1 MKVIAYVRV
10 STEEQEQSG
19 LGLEAQREKIETYCK
34 LKDLELVKIVEDSIS
49 AKSLNRPGIEK
60 VLQMVRKREID
71 GVVVYKFDRMFR
83 STIDALNIANEF
95 NTLDIAFHS
104 ITESIDTTTP
114 HGEFFYTIIAAFAQL
129 ERKRISERTRDA
141 LRAKRKRGEKTGG
154 DVPFGYDLAADGR
167 LVENTKEHVVIQQ
180 IKILRDK
187 GYGYQRTAYALNQLG
202 HRTKRGKLW
211 NQVTAGRLVR
221 RIEDGRF

>member
-19 LGLEAQREKIETYCK
+19 LGLEAQREKIETYCR
-34 LKDLELVKIVEDSIS
+34 LKDLALVEIVEDAIS

-60 VLQMVRKREID
+60 VLHMVRKKEVD
-71 GVVVYKFDRMFR
+71 GIVVYKFDRMFR

-95 NTLDIAFHS
+95 NKLAIAFHS

-114 HGEFFYTIIAAFAQL
+114 HGEFFYTVIAAFAQL
-129 ERKRISERTRDA
+129 ERKSISERTRDA

-154 DVPFGYDLAADGR
+154 DIPFGFDLAQDGR
-167 LVENTKEHVVIQQ
+167 LVENTEEQVVIQQ
-180 IKILRDK
+180 MKILRAK
-187 GYGYQRTAYALNQLG
+187 GYGYQRTAYALNRLG
-202 HRTKRGKLW
+202 HRTKKGKLW
-211 NQVTAGRLVR
+211 NHVTAGRMVR
-221 RIEDGRF
+221 RIEDGRL